1 MIAISQF
8 TRNTQKVQ
16 VLRHRAF
23 RVMDENKAKRI
34 NWLMLESYLGTMFFD
49 DDLHLTC
56 AEFYFELKK
65 LRAYA

>member
-1 MIAISQF
+1 
-8 TRNTQKVQ
+8 
-16 VLRHRAF
+16 
-23 RVMDENKAKRI
+23 VMDENKAKRI